1 MSLLTDALRLRE
13 GRRSSRGES
22 GPSFPPFRG
31 PRPGRWIAGALAV
44 CVLTVLAWW
53 KGLWVVEKI
62 EEFAGV
68 APIKPSPNLLASAA
82 RETPTEKP
90 LSKEEGEALA
100 EPAALPAAPGPKAE
114 KPLAE
119 ISPEGKQKGEIL
131 LKDSLVRAVAEKAAA
146 PAAPVKPALAEMP
159 AALPVPE
166 GGLKPMKV
174 ELAEAEMVLETPEER
189 EKKRT
194 TEVEEF
200 LRVLKVQGVRLQGRE
215 SRILVEGAP
224 IGLGEKVGALGLV
237 LESVEPQK
245 IIFSDAS
252 GKKYPKSY

>member
-31 PRPGRWIAGALAV
+31 PQPGRWIAGALAV
-44 CVLTVLAWW
+44 CVLTVLGWW
-53 KGLWVVEKI
+53 KGAWVVEKI
-62 EEFAGV
+62 EELAGV
-68 APIKPSPNLLASAA
+68 APVKPSPNLLATAA
-82 RETPTEKP
+82 REAAIEKP
-90 LSKEEGEALA
+90 ASQEDGGSGKPPAEAS
-100 EPAALPAAPGPKAE
+100 GPKAE
-114 KPLAE
+114 KPVLAE

-131 LKDSLVRAVAEKAAA
+131 LKDSLVKAVAEKAAA
-146 PAAPVKPALAEMP
+146 PAAPLKPALAEMP
-159 AALPVPE
+159 VASPVPE

-194 TEVEEF
+194 SAVEEF

-215 SRILVEGAP
+215 SRILVDGAP
-224 IGLGEKVGALGLV
+224 IGLGERVGALDLV